1 VETFTLGKIYFLT
14 TSGEFLFKDLIGYK
28 IRFKDRDCI
37 VIIGQ
42 DYIKLENNR
51 TDYQEMMD
59 ASLDVFCT
67 IDENGLYLLVL
78 QLRSI
83 GVFSCPISRNPFI
96 DLVHEDD
103 ISKTNAIAN
112 SILEGKEIQIFADI

>member
-1 VETFTLGKIYFLT
+1 
-14 TSGEFLFKDLIGYK
+14 
-28 IRFKDRDCI
+28 
-37 VIIGQ
+37 
-42 DYIKLENNR
+42 
-51 TDYQEMMD
+51 MMD

-67 IDENGLYLLVL
+67 IDENGKFVSIVL

-83 GVFSCPISRNPFI
+83 GGIPRPISRNPFI

-112 SILEGKEIQIFADI
+112 SILEGKEIRFTTR

>member
-1 VETFTLGKIYFLT
+1 
-14 TSGEFLFKDLIGYK
+14 
-28 IRFKDRDCI
+28 
-37 VIIGQ
+37 
-42 DYIKLENNR
+42 
-51 TDYQEMMD
+51 MMD

-83 GVFSCPISRNPFI
+83 GVFPAQLVGTPFI

-112 SILEGKEIQIFADI
+112 SILEGKEIEIFADI